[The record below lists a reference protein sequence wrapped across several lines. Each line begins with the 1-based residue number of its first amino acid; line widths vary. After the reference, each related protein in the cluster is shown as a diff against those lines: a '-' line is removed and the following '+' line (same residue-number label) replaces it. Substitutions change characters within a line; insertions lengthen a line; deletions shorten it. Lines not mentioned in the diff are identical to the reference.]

1 MSFHHLLC
9 NSQFWMRYS
18 SLAGDQ
24 QGLLLNHRS
33 NLGGRVLVA
42 FVVSNWNALLLEEC
56 WVGFCYAR
64 VLSSPLNQSQ
74 SEDKS
79 KLILVL
85 VHSNLITIWWKMKVT
100 PPMIISQLI
109 FNLYTFALCH
119 SLDQWKILLDW
130 SL

>member
-1 MSFHHLLC
+1 
-9 NSQFWMRYS
+9 MRYS

-42 FVVSNWNALLLEEC
+42 FVVSNWNALLLKES
-56 WVGFCYAR
+56 WVGFSYAH

-79 KLILVL
+79 KFYPGFGLFKLNYDL
-85 VHSNLITIWWKMKVT
+85 MKDESDSSHDYFSSST
-100 PPMIISQLI
+100 CMP
-109 FNLYTFALCH
+109 
-119 SLDQWKILLDW
+119 LLRAT
-130 SL
+130 L